1 MVRPAG
7 NGGAELRLK
16 IRQAA
21 DVLEN
26 YELSGRWKDY
36 QAVVTYGWLQRANES
51 PRLIPLSISTQA
63 HFNKKLYW
71 CRGRFTAY
79 KVFSRHRLGQAGLRA
94 EWKRAKVCAPSDL
107 LHWSNQKNPA
117 TCAREGNRHQD
128 DERPIE
134 VTGALQH

>member
-36 QAVVTYGWLQRANES
+36 QAVVTYGWLQRADES

-63 HFNKKLYW
+63 HFNKKL
-71 CRGRFTAY
+71 
-79 KVFSRHRLGQAGLRA
+79 
-94 EWKRAKVCAPSDL
+94 
-107 LHWSNQKNPA
+107 
-117 TCAREGNRHQD
+117 
-128 DERPIE
+128 
-134 VTGALQH
+134 